1 MLIGEV
7 ARRSGVS
14 ARMLRHY
21 DTLGLVR
28 PTGRTVGNYREYTPA
43 DVRRIFHVEGLRS
56 LGLSLRQIAR
66 TLDDPGFTP
75 SALVGDLI
83 LQTEERLRRDREL
96 LDRLRTVGAA
106 EPAGWEDVARV
117 VELLHGL
124 RSRNAER
131 RQQTVLATPLPAEL
145 LAGAVLTEADP
156 YVAGALRWALAR
168 SGGDGAASLA
178 SGLAAGDAEVRR
190 RAVLALAELPGD
202 EATAMLT
209 GALDDPDPAI
219 RRCAALALGPRGV
232 TAAVPTL
239 VRMVVDGPNDVE
251 AGEHLGALARDP
263 ARAETIMSALTGE
276 LAAHATDPAVRI
288 RLVQAL
294 AEMPGTVALDVLRAL
309 SLDADRPVAMIAAT
323 LVSALTRGA
332 EPSVAGGGPPA
343 TDASSR

>member
-28 PTGRTVGNYREYTPA
+28 PTGRTVGNYREYTPE
-43 DVRRIFHVEGLRS
+43 DIRRIFHVEGLRS

-83 LQTEERLRRDREL
+83 RQTEERLRRDREL

-106 EPAGWEDVARV
+106 EPADWQDVARV

-124 RSRNAER
+124 GSRSAER
-131 RQQTVLATPLPAEL
+131 RQQAVLATPLPADL
-145 LAGAVLTEADP
+145 LAGAVFTESDP
-156 YVAGALRWALAR
+156 IVAGALQWALAR
-168 SGGDGAASLA
+168 AGGDGAAHLS
-178 SGLAAGDAEVRR
+178 SGLTSDDADVRR
-190 RAVLALAELPGD
+190 RTVLALAKLPGD
-202 EATAMLT
+202 DATALLT
-209 GALDDPDPAI
+209 GALDDPEPAI
-219 RRCAALALGPRGV
+219 RQYAALALGPRGV

-239 VRMVVDGPNDVE
+239 LRMVVNGPNDVE
-251 AGEHLGALARDP
+251 AGEHLGTLAQDP
-263 ARAETIMSALTGE
+263 AWAGRILRALTGE
-276 LAAHATDPAVRI
+276 LAAHAADTAVRI

-294 AEMPGTVALDVLRAL
+294 AEMPGMIALDVLRTLAL
-309 SLDADRPVAMIAAT
+309 DDDRPVALIAST
-323 LVSALTRGA
+323 LVTALEERA
-332 EPSVAGGGPPA
+332 AAGSEPPA
-343 TDASSR
+343 AGDSSR